1 MYWTKNYVQAYI
13 LFKYVILENMLL
25 QEYYFTCYIFKQY
38 VPYGNGTALVGD
50 WFKLVFGKWNGPFRH
65 WTWDWTGCWLDRH
78 KELISI
84 LSVSHFN
91 WHFVPQIYH
100 NVNWILITCFIQRLI
115 LYILLRHLKISTNK
129 TVNIFRQLSHDKSM
143 EKTIQDVLQKRKVH
157 KNISNK
163 L

>member
-25 QEYYFTCYIFKQY
+25 QEYYFTCYMFKQY

-115 LYILLRHLKISTNK
+115 LYILLCHLKYLQIKPLTFLDNYPTTNLWK
-129 TVNIFRQLSHDKSM
+129 RQSKM
-143 EKTIQDVLQKRKVH
+143 FYKKEKCTKI
-157 KNISNK
+157 
-163 L
+163 